1 MAAAAV
7 GKGAAPR
14 EVSVGLA
21 VRGEVQV
28 EAAKALSREAG
39 AVAWVGEVKR
49 AVAMEV
55 VR

>member
-14 EVSVGLA
+14 AVLVGLA
-21 VRGEVQV
+21 ARGEVQV
-28 EAAKALSREAG
+28 VAAEALSREAG
-39 AVAWVGEVKR
+39 AAVWVGGVQR

-55 VR
+55 VW